1 MGRDDMEQRM
11 IGVVVRHSFND
22 YEIML
27 AELSENDS
35 EKLWNIIT
43 PYAELYGC
51 CGCRGDRN
59 MTLDD
64 CNITYLED
72 DWQPRYRSTDN
83 PKDVVTISEIFK
95 RYVDINGTHKGF
107 EEYVDNGFMNGNEK
121 EYEEV

>member
-1 MGRDDMEQRM
+1 MKDGM
-11 IGVVVRHSFND
+11 IGVICRYGFND

-27 AELSENDS
+27 ADFSEEDS

-43 PYAELYGC
+43 PYAEPYGC
-51 CGCRGDRN
+51 CGARGDRD
-59 MTLDD
+59 MTLGD
-64 CNITYLED
+64 CNIGYLED
-72 DWQPRYRSTDN
+72 DWQPKYRATSD

-107 EEYVDNGFMNGNEK
+107 EEYVDGGFMNGNEK

>member
-1 MGRDDMEQRM
+1 MGRDSMEQRM

-27 AELSENDS
+27 AGLSEKDS
-35 EKLWNIIT
+35 EKLWDIIT
-43 PYAELYGC
+43 PYAEPDGC

-72 DWQPRYRSTDN
+72 GWQPRYRSTDN